1 MIIYPFDDEFKEYW
15 GLWKQYKKEQF
26 KFVYKSVISEQA
38 ALNKLVRL
46 AKGDKQTAMQIID
59 ESMSSGWQG
68 LYELKKQNLIQMVNE
83 QTESYRDK
91 LLKTL
96 ISE

>member
-15 GLWKQYKKEQF
+15 DLWKQYKKEQF

-59 ESMSSGWQG
+59 ESMANGWQG
-68 LYELKKQNLIQMVNE
+68 FFELKKQNLIQLVNE
-83 QTESYRDK
+83 QNESYRDK